1 MISKKLSIQE
11 STVRRHLAT
20 IRKTLG
26 TRGSI
31 EMLCLLDTEMSA
43 ETPMIRLTPRGKEV
57 FQLIMKG
64 LTIRQIGELLGI
76 SYSGVLRQREKML
89 LQNNCTS
96 MLELLAKYRGKLDAG
111 TNDPSC

>member
-1 MISKKLSIQE
+1 
-11 STVRRHLAT
+11 
-20 IRKTLG
+20 
-26 TRGSI
+26 
-31 EMLCLLDTEMSA
+31 MLCLLDTEMSA